1 MPPPTAPHAAPALQ
15 HQPASRPVQYPKEI
29 LWSLA
34 DAKLDEDVASS
45 EGNMSRLSMGRVLR
59 HPNGDSVSTGEY
71 HAIKATAHAIA
82 YDLNQ
87 LPIPHGRSHLG
98 GTRTLR
104 FYKSNMVADWNA
116 AVARAE
122 SEQELLALCSAHWK
136 AEHVL
141 QAALQAAHESNK
153 TKTNGSAISKRSRS
167 NSAATSGSSKR
178 PRSDSITNH
187 AKAKLHI
194 RVPEPLRDETDES
207 PQPPPST
214 STAKSMMA
222 TTKFT
227 FTPTAKNLPT
237 LLPTL
242 VDSSPWIDITS
253 SEHPDVTDAVDLL
266 HALNANQAFMVG
278 EPSSIFSAFLER
290 VESATPVLTEE
301 ADENDSPEMW
311 GHTQFAGGSMT
322 CTSVL
327 DTWAS
332 IGSSSFT
339 YRLIAA
345 ALTTCRVSRWLCKR
359 QLVPASTPV
368 FYLSDNYL
376 GEVCRLLWAAWKSAG
391 GPIAKGKEKAAS
403 HLNMNQPQDTESA
416 SADSA
421 LRTALEGWYVPEL
434 RKWITEHKL
443 TTLGTKKAALV
454 DAICN
459 GMDTQKPSLE
469 VAPTGSEKRG
479 KKTPSPT

>member
-15 HQPASRPVQYPKEI
+15 HQPTSQPVQYPKEI

-82 YDLNQ
+82 YNLNQ
-87 LPIPHGRSHLG
+87 LPIPHGHSHLG

-122 SEQELLALCSAHWK
+122 SEQELLALCPAHWK

-141 QAALQAAHESNK
+141 QAALQATHESNK
-153 TKTNGSAISKRSRS
+153 TKTNGSAISKCSCS
-167 NSAATSGSSKR
+167 NSNATSGSSSSKR
-178 PRSDSITNH
+178 PRSNSITNH
-187 AKAKLHI
+187 MKAKLHI
-194 RVPEPLRDETDES
+194 
-207 PQPPPST
+207 Q
-214 STAKSMMA
+214 SMMA

-242 VDSSPWIDITS
+242 VDSLYANLLHIIS

-266 HALNANQAFMVG
+266 HTLNANQAFMVG
-278 EPSSIFSAFLER
+278 EPSLIFSVFLER

-332 IGSSSFT
+332 IGSSSFV

-345 ALTTCRVSRWLCKR
+345 VLTT
-359 QLVPASTPV
+359 
-368 FYLSDNYL
+368 DNYL

-391 GPIAKGKEKAAS
+391 GPVAKGKEKAVS

-434 RKWITEHKL
+434 KKWITEHKL
-443 TTLGTKKAALV
+443 TTHSTKKAVLV
-454 DAICN
+454 DAICS
-459 GMDTQKPSLE
+459 GTDTQKPSLE
-469 VAPTGSEKRG
+469 VALTGIEKRG